1 MTNQPTCQCRCHD
14 NGGFGCEYCSTF
26 HNISRTAVTTPTAPK
41 PAPAKSPEPI
51 IPTGMALN
59 ADNMLAPIEPRPPIA
74 QPTVSK
80 LGVEAPAKP
89 RKRKRKA
96 QMYAPFKR
104 TTPFGVTPGKY
115 ERVTMVDGTPY
126 PALTKQR
133 AIHRYQD
140 LLLAGQASDL
150 RVVKEAK

>member
-74 QPTVSK
+74 Q
-80 LGVEAPAKP
+80 
-89 RKRKRKA
+89 
-96 QMYAPFKR
+96 MYAPFKR